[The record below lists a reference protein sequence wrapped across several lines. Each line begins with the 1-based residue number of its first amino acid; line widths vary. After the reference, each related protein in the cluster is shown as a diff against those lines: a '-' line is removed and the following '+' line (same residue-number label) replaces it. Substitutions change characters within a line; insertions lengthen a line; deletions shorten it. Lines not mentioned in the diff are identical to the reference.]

1 MNKIIFSLVIV
12 TALSTASCKKNY
24 NCNCVATL
32 SGGQTTNV
40 TTVINNT
47 KSKAQKACTD
57 LESSSTVGNE
67 TIVCSIK

>member
-1 MNKIIFSLVIV
+1 MKKVSFSLIIIA
-12 TALSTASCKKNY
+12 TLSTACKKNY

-47 KSKAQKACTD
+47 KSKAQKSCTD
-57 LESSSTVGNE
+57 LQTSSNVGNE
-67 TIVCSIK
+67 TISCTIK